1 MGYFYLIIAIVGEVI
16 GTISVKNSDGFSH
29 PIHTM
34 LVVVGYGIAF
44 YFMMLSMKTIP
55 VAISYSIWAGV
66 GITAIA
72 IISAI
77 QFREIPDL
85 YAILGL
91 AFIIVGI
98 VILISLSNM
107 GKNFN

>member
-29 PIHTM
+29 PIHTI
-34 LVVVGYGIAF
+34 LVFVGYGIAF

-55 VAISYSIWAGV
+55 VAITYSIWSGI

-77 QFREIPDL
+77 RFGEIPDF

-91 AFIIVGI
+91 FFIIVGI
-98 VILISLSNM
+98 FVLVSLSEM
-107 GKNFN
+107 GKNIN

>member
-29 PIHTM
+29 PIHTI

-55 VAISYSIWAGV
+55 VAITYSIWSGI

-77 QFREIPDL
+77 RFGEIPDF

-91 AFIIVGI
+91 FFIIVGI
-98 VILISLSNM
+98 FVLVSLSEM
-107 GKNFN
+107 GKNIN